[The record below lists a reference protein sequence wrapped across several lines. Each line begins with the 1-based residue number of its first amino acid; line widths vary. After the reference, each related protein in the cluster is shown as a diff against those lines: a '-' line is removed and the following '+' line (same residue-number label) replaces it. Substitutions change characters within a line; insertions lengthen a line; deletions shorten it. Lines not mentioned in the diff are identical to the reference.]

1 MERVMEEILIPEEEI
16 KKRVQELGEEIT
28 KDYKGREVLAIC
40 VLKGASVFM
49 ADLVR
54 HIKVPLKFDFIAVS
68 SYGDSTFSLGAVK
81 ILKDIDQDIAGKDVL
96 LVEDIIDTGY
106 TLSYLKRIFQA
117 RNPNSLKV
125 CTLLSKPSR
134 RKINVEVDYCGF
146 EIPDKFVVGYGL
158 DFRGYYR
165 NYPYIFTL
173 KEEIYRQEI

>member
-1 MERVMEEILIPEEEI
+1 MERIVEEVLISGEDIQKRI
-16 KKRVQELGEEIT
+16 KEMGDKIT
-28 KDYKGREVLAIC
+28 KDYAGKEILAIC
-40 VLKGASVFM
+40 VLKGASIFM

-54 HIKVPLKFDFIAVS
+54 YIKIPLKFDFIAVS

-96 LVEDIIDTGY
+96 LVEDIVDTGY
-106 TLSYLKRIFQA
+106 TLNYLLRIFKA
-117 RNPNSLKV
+117 RNPKSLKV

-134 RKINVEVDYCGF
+134 RKIDVTVDYCGF
-146 EIPDKFVVGYGL
+146 EVPDKFVVGYGL

-173 KEEIYRQEI
+173 KENVYRQEM

>member
-1 MERVMEEILIPEEEI
+1 MERVVEEILIPKEKIQERI
-16 KKRVQELGEEIT
+16 KELGEKITEDYRGKEI
-28 KDYKGREVLAIC
+28 LAVC
-40 VLKGASVFM
+40 VLKGASIFM

-54 HIKVPLKFDFIAVS
+54 YIKVPLKFDFIAVS
-68 SYGDSTFSLGAVK
+68 SYGNSTFSLGAVK

-96 LVEDIIDTGY
+96 LIEDIVDTGY
-106 TLSYLKRIFQA
+106 TLTYLRRIFQA
-117 RNPNSLKV
+117 RNPKSLKV

-134 RKINVEVDYCGF
+134 RKIEVEVDYCGF
-146 EIPDKFVVGYGL
+146 EVPDKFVVGYGL

>member
-1 MERVMEEILIPEEEI
+1 LISGEDIQKRI
-16 KKRVQELGEEIT
+16 KEMGDKIT
-28 KDYKGREVLAIC
+28 KDYAGKEILAIC
-40 VLKGASVFM
+40 VLKGASIFM

-54 HIKVPLKFDFIAVS
+54 YIKVPLKFDFIAVS

-96 LVEDIIDTGY
+96 LVEDIVDTGY
-106 TLSYLKRIFQA
+106 TLNYLLRIFKA
-117 RNPNSLKV
+117 RNPKSLKV

-134 RKINVEVDYCGF
+134 RKIDVTVDYCGF
-146 EIPDKFVVGYGL
+146 EVPDKFVVGYGL

-173 KEEIYRQEI
+173 KENVYRQEM

>member
-1 MERVMEEILIPEEEI
+1 MERVVEEILIPEEEI

-28 KDYKGREVLAIC
+28 RDYEGKEILAIC

-106 TLSYLKRIFQA
+106 TLNYLKRIFQA

-134 RKINVEVDYCGF
+134 RKIDVEVDYCGF

>member
-1 MERVMEEILIPEEEI
+1 VEEILISEEEI
-16 KKRVQELGEEIT
+16 QKRIRQLGEKITQDYEGKEI
-28 KDYKGREVLAIC
+28 LAVC
-40 VLKGASVFM
+40 VLKGASIFM

-54 HIKVPLKFDFIAVS
+54 YIKVPLKFDFIAVS
-68 SYGDSTFSLGAVK
+68 SYGNSTFSLGAVK

-96 LVEDIIDTGY
+96 LVEDIVDTGY
-106 TLSYLKRIFQA
+106 TLTYLRRIFQA
-117 RNPNSLKV
+117 RNPRSLKV

-134 RKINVEVDYCGF
+134 RKVDVDVEYCGF
-146 EIPDKFVVGYGL
+146 EVPDKFVVGYGL

>member
-1 MERVMEEILIPEEEI
+1 MEEILISEEEI
-16 KKRVQELGEEIT
+16 QKRIRQLGEKITQDYEGKEI
-28 KDYKGREVLAIC
+28 LAVC
-40 VLKGASVFM
+40 VLKGASIFM

-54 HIKVPLKFDFIAVS
+54 YIKVPLKFDFIAVS
-68 SYGDSTFSLGAVK
+68 SYGNSTFSLGAVK

-96 LVEDIIDTGY
+96 LVEDIVDTGY
-106 TLSYLKRIFQA
+106 TLTYLRRIFQA
-117 RNPNSLKV
+117 RNPRSLKV

-134 RKINVEVDYCGF
+134 RKVDVDVEYCGF
-146 EIPDKFVVGYGL
+146 EVPDKFVVGYGL

>member
-28 KDYKGREVLAIC
+28 KDYKGQEVLAIC

-106 TLSYLKRIFQA
+106 TLNYLKRIFQA

>member
-1 MERVMEEILIPEEEI
+1 MEEILISEEEI
-16 KKRVQELGEEIT
+16 QKRIKELGEKIT
-28 KDYKGREVLAIC
+28 QDYKGKEILAVC
-40 VLKGASVFM
+40 VLKGASIFM

-54 HIKVPLKFDFIAVS
+54 YIKVPLKFDFIAVS

-96 LVEDIIDTGY
+96 LVEDIVDTGY
-106 TLSYLKRIFQA
+106 TLTYLRRIFQA
-117 RNPNSLKV
+117 RNPKSLKV

-134 RKINVEVDYCGF
+134 RKVDVKVEYCGF
-146 EIPDKFVVGYGL
+146 EVPDKFVVGYGL

>member
-1 MERVMEEILIPEEEI
+1 MERVVEEILIPEEEI

-28 KDYKGREVLAIC
+28 RDYEGREILAIC

-54 HIKVPLKFDFIAVS
+54 YIRVPLKFDFIAVS

-106 TLSYLKRIFQA
+106 TLNYLKRIFQA

-134 RKINVEVDYCGF
+134 RKIDVKVDYCGF

>member
-1 MERVMEEILIPEEEI
+1 MERIVEEVLISGEDIQKRI
-16 KKRVQELGEEIT
+16 KEMGDKIT
-28 KDYKGREVLAIC
+28 KDYAGKEILAIC
-40 VLKGASVFM
+40 VLKGASIFM

-54 HIKVPLKFDFIAVS
+54 YIKVPLKFDFIAVS

-96 LVEDIIDTGY
+96 LVEDIVDTGY
-106 TLSYLKRIFQA
+106 TLNYLLRIFKA
-117 RNPNSLKV
+117 RNPKSLKV

-134 RKINVEVDYCGF
+134 RKIDVTVDYCGF
-146 EIPDKFVVGYGL
+146 EVPDKFVVGYGL

-173 KEEIYRQEI
+173 KEDVYRQEM

>member
-1 MERVMEEILIPEEEI
+1 MEEIIISEEKI
-16 KKRVQELGEEIT
+16 QKRIRQLGEKIT
-28 KDYKGREVLAIC
+28 RDYEGKEVLAVC
-40 VLKGASVFM
+40 VLKGASIFM

-54 HIKVPLKFDFIAVS
+54 YIKVPLKFDFIAVS

-96 LVEDIIDTGY
+96 LVEDIVDTGY
-106 TLSYLKRIFQA
+106 TLTYLRRIFQA
-117 RNPNSLKV
+117 RNPKSLKV

-134 RKINVEVDYCGF
+134 RKVDVAVEYCGF
-146 EIPDKFVVGYGL
+146 EVPDKFVVGYGL

-173 KEEIYRQEI
+173 KEEIYRQGI

>member
-1 MERVMEEILIPEEEI
+1 MERIVEEVLISGEDIQKRI
-16 KKRVQELGEEIT
+16 KEMGDKIT
-28 KDYKGREVLAIC
+28 KDYTGKEILAIC
-40 VLKGASVFM
+40 VLKGASIFM

-54 HIKVPLKFDFIAVS
+54 YIKVPLKFDFIAVS

-96 LVEDIIDTGY
+96 LVEDIVDTGY
-106 TLSYLKRIFQA
+106 TLNYLLRIFKA
-117 RNPNSLKV
+117 RNPKSLKV

-134 RKINVEVDYCGF
+134 RKIDVTVDYCGF
-146 EIPDKFVVGYGL
+146 EVPDKFVVGYGL

-173 KEEIYRQEI
+173 KEDVYRQEM